1 MGTILIPTAVG
12 KVWAPPH
19 LLSWPTPTAISLPD
33 SLKTINLS
41 SIRCVP
47 RFQLLNLAHI
57 SRTYTHTILGT
68 SHTHTHLAHH
78 NHNPSHNMQGTPS
91 VLPSNATSGP
101 DAVNPAH
108 IPYMFHTHVS
118 QRLLQIVCCTKHLH
132 FSAAARSQMRPR
144 ARCASMCVRVPP

>member
-57 SRTYTHTILGT
+57 PSTYTHTILGT
-68 SHTHTHLAHH
+68 SHTHTHLAHR

-108 IPYMFHTHVS
+108 IPCLVHIHTHLHTAYTHNNHIS
-118 QRLLQIVCCTKHLH
+118 QPITQYARGTKR
-132 FSAAARSQMRPR
+132 AAKQ
-144 ARCASMCVRVPP
+144 